1 MKSTQV
7 ETLTTLEDVTAY
19 EDYRRDTKFM
29 PSTDWTAYFDTS
41 TGDVQQAWFYIDLF
55 FKRDMFY
62 SRVITTIIQT
72 TGRSWRLCI
81 LN

>member
-41 TGDVQQAWFYIDLF
+41 TGDVQQAWFWSDL
-55 FKRDMFY
+55 
-62 SRVITTIIQT
+62 
-72 TGRSWRLCI
+72 
-81 LN
+81 